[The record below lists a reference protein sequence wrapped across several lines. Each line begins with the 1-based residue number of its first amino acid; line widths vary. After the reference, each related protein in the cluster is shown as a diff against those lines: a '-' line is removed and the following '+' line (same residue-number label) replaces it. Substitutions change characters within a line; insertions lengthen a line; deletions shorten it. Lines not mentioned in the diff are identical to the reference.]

1 MTEPVVAA
9 TGLTKRFGALTAL
22 ADVSLAAWP
31 GEVVA
36 VLGPNGAGKS
46 TLLRILAGLAKPSAG
61 EIRYAGGVERR
72 AARGAVGYIGHATFL
87 YPALTAR
94 ENLLFAAQ
102 LYGVARPRERVDA
115 LLGELGLDG
124 AADRSAGSFSR
135 GLAQRLSIARA
146 LVHDPALLLLDEP
159 FTGLDPVSADRLAE
173 RIEALRAAGRA
184 LVVVTH
190 DLARAA
196 ALADRTVV
204 LMDGRVAWTASDR
217 LDAAGLEAAYRR
229 ALGAAAR

>member
-1 MTEPVVAA
+1 
-9 TGLTKRFGALTAL
+9 
-22 ADVSLAAWP
+22 
-31 GEVVA
+31 
-36 VLGPNGAGKS
+36 
-46 TLLRILAGLAKPSAG
+46 
-61 EIRYAGGVERR
+61 
-72 AARGAVGYIGHATFL
+72 
-87 YPALTAR
+87 
-94 ENLLFAAQ
+94 
-102 LYGVARPRERVDA
+102 
-115 LLGELGLDG
+115 
-124 AADRSAGSFSR
+124 
-135 GLAQRLSIARA
+135 
-146 LVHDPALLLLDEP
+146 LLDEP